1 MKKSQ
6 FIVEQ
11 EGFDKDSVLL
21 YSTFTTSIVEIEK
34 KLYTDIFELKLYD
47 VHKEETEALLD
58 MGFLVSDEVDEL
70 KFLET
75 LRIKTIEANKTS
87 PTYYIICPTTGCNA
101 RCYYCFEKGAVQKRM
116 DLTTAEVVAKYIV
129 DNHDKENLVIQWF
142 GGEPLLEPDTI
153 SFITEY
159 LNNHSVKFDSKIITN
174 EIILSVSK

>member
-101 RCYYCFEKGAVQKRM
+101 RCYYCFEKGAVHIPRR
-116 DLTTAEVVAKYIV
+116 V
-129 DNHDKENLVIQWF
+129 
-142 GGEPLLEPDTI
+142 TI
-153 SFITEY
+153 SCAMRVARWISLEAPPETSEKMISSAARPARSIAIF
-159 LNNHSVKFDSKIITN
+159 S
-174 EIILSVSK
+174 LSSDL